1 MKPNYLIILVLAAL
15 GIGGFVWFQGQTDD
29 TGMQAEPAREAAP
42 QESGGAEI
50 AAPAAVDTAVEA
62 AKPAPQN
69 ATEEAGKVL
78 NDIEEAVE
86 NTAEQAT
93 EALQDA
99 AQTAEDRFEQARDTI
114 RPADEGATPDTA
126 PQAAAPETA
135 AELLSPEGFDADRI
149 VALIDA
155 ADLPDARKD
164 RLRRAIRNA
173 ANTPALMDQAL
184 ARVRLALGM

>member
-1 MKPNYLIILVLAAL
+1 MITIRSDAK
-15 GIGGFVWFQGQTDD
+15 QGVHNE
-29 TGMQAEPAREAAP
+29 TGRQLPLRVRAVYVGEPAP
-42 QESGGAEI
+42 L
-50 AAPAAVDTAVEA
+50 P
-62 AKPAPQN
+62 
-69 ATEEAGKVL
+69 
-78 NDIEEAVE
+78 
-86 NTAEQAT
+86 
-93 EALQDA
+93 LQPLLLLDL
-99 AQTAEDRFEQARDTI
+99 
-114 RPADEGATPDTA
+114 
-126 PQAAAPETA
+126 PQAAAPEAA